1 MKERFWGEVRSAPPA
16 AEKGLVAWT
25 ENPTRHDMPFSPSLT
40 QSKVLT
46 LQLLKAKR
54 GQETADENFE
64 ASRAWFMK
72 FSERSHLRN
81 IKMQSEAAG
90 ANREAVQVIQKIWLR

>member
-1 MKERFWGEVRSAPPA
+1 M
-16 AEKGLVAWT
+16 EKVVQT
-25 ENPTRHDMPFSPSLT
+25 EDQTSHNIPLNQILI